1 MAKLTWPRSLHDI
14 STGSASKQKVYN
26 FVAIINVFYE
36 YVNICTFAVVMVFVY
51 SWFANVTFLKAV
63 CNAVYAADCKCL
75 CANSVKFFE
84 YSIPFSTNSNTQL
97 STLTMPGTICSDRSL
112 GTLTRLKTVSRQ

>member
-1 MAKLTWPRSLHDI
+1 
-14 STGSASKQKVYN
+14 
-26 FVAIINVFYE
+26 
-36 YVNICTFAVVMVFVY
+36 MVFVY

-112 GTLTRLKTVSRQ
+112 GPRHCLVSKQCQDSSFTVLVLVLRVIVLVLVLALTVLVLRVLSWS